1 MYRLLEHDVLK
12 NLLIKE
18 EQMRL
23 SQQTQQLLSSVED
36 RKDIDWMDVIA
47 DLQTKLIKEE
57 IGEDATEEE
66 IQHGLR

>member
-1 MYRLLEHDVLK
+1 
-12 NLLIKE
+12 
-18 EQMRL
+18 
-23 SQQTQQLLSSVED
+23 VED

-47 DLQTKLIKEE
+47 ELQRKLIQEE